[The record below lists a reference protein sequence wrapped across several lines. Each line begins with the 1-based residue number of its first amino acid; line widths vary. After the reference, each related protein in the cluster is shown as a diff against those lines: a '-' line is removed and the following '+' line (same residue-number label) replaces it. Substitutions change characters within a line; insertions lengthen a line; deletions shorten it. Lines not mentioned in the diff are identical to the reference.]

1 MEIKHLV
8 FDMGNVLIRYNAQY
22 YVEKYAPSPEDRPL
36 LMREVFQSVEWI
48 MVDHGTMTPQE
59 AAASCCKRLPAHL
72 HKAAAQLYANWN
84 QDIPLIPGMEELIGR
99 LKQAGYGI
107 YLLSNTGQYYHDFR
121 KNIPAL
127 RWFDGEFI
135 SSDWKLLKPEPA
147 IYQTFCQH
155 FHLIPAQC
163 LFVDDLPQNVY
174 GAQRAGM
181 NGVVFYG
188 DPKDLELRLG
198 WYGVQPAPCEKK
210 EETV

>member
-8 FDMGNVLIRYNAQY
+8 FDMGNVLIQYNAQY
-22 YVEKYAPSPEDRPL
+22 YVEKYAPSPEDWPL

-48 MVDHGTMTPQE
+48 MVDHGTLTAEE
-59 AAASCCKRLPAHL
+59 AAASSCKRLPVHL
-72 HKAAAQLYANWN
+72 HKAAVQLYTNWN

-107 YLLSNTGQYYHDFR
+107 YLLSNTGQRYHTFR

-135 SSDWKLLKPEPA
+135 SADWQLLKPEPA
-147 IYQTFCQH
+147 IYRAFCQH
-155 FHLIPAQC
+155 FHLVPAQC
-163 LFVDDLPQNVY
+163 LFVDDLAQNVY

-198 WYGVQPAPCEKK
+198 WYGVRPDPWEEK